1 MKKRVVML
9 SSGNTNPLEKDE
21 YDKTQLAMQRN
32 TGRNI
37 IMNDG
42 GIIRTVNIEYVGIV
56 DDEEKAPANIIAQ
69 LDSLKGTISEQAK
82 VLAEQK
88 TDLKKLKSDAA
99 IHKIEQ
105 TDDARE
111 IKGLAKKNDDL
122 LNKIGIAEANLKAE
136 RVKKSKSPVKK

>member
-9 SSGNTNPLEKDE
+9 SSGNTIPLEKDE

-69 LDSLKGTISEQAK
+69 LDTLKGTISEQAK

>member
-9 SSGNTNPLEKDE
+9 SSGNTIPLEKDE

-69 LDSLKGTISEQAK
+69 LDTLKGTISEQAK

-136 RVKKSKSPVKK
+136 KIKKSKSPVKK

>member
-9 SSGNTNPLEKDE
+9 SSGNTIPLEKDE

-69 LDSLKGTISEQAK
+69 LDTLKGTISEQAK

-136 RVKKSKSPVKK
+136 KVKKSKSPVKK

>member
-9 SSGNTNPLEKDE
+9 SSGNTIPLEKDE

-136 RVKKSKSPVKK
+136 KVKKSKSPVKK